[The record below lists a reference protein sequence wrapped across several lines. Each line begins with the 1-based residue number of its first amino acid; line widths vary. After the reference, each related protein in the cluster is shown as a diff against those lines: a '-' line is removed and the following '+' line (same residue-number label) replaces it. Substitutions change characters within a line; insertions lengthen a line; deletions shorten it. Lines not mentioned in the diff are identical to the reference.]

1 MAIESLDFEAPLI
14 EIQKEIET
22 LTGYPDDAGK
32 APEIARLREKLTQ
45 MRRDVYST
53 LTPLQKVMVARHPQR
68 PYLLDFIHLLF
79 EDIIEI
85 HGDRRFA
92 DDPAMVTGMAW
103 FHGRP
108 VMIVGHQKGRDAKER
123 IYRNFGMAKPE
134 GYRKA
139 LRVMKIAEKFRRPI
153 LCFVD
158 TMGAHPGMD
167 AEDRGQSEA
176 IAYNLREMARLDT
189 PIIITVTGEGGSG
202 GALAIAIGDEI
213 LMMENAI
220 YSVISPEGCAAIL
233 YKDAGRADEAAAA
246 LKLTAGDLL
255 KLGLVDH
262 IIPEP
267 PGGAHSDHKEAA
279 EFLGEA
285 LSKSLARVEAM
296 TAEERL
302 EARYQKFRR
311 MGDVAL
317 ETVAGG

>member
-1 MAIESLDFEAPLI
+1 MAIESLDFEAPLV
-14 EIQKEIET
+14 EIQKEIEA
-22 LTGYPDDAGK
+22 LTGYPDEAGK
-32 APEIARLREKLTQ
+32 ADEIARLRAKLTKL
-45 MRRDVYST
+45 RRDVYSK
-53 LTPLQKVMVARHPQR
+53 LSPFQKVMVARHPQR
-68 PYLLDFIHLLF
+68 PYLLDFVKLLF
-79 EDIIEI
+79 DDFMEI

-92 DDPAMVTGMAW
+92 DDPAMITGMAW
-103 FHGRP
+103 FRGRP
-108 VMIVGHQKGRDAKER
+108 VMVVGHQKGRDAKER

-139 LRVMKIAEKFRRPI
+139 LRVMKIAAKFRRPI

-167 AEDRGQSEA
+167 AEDRGQAEA
-176 IAYNLREMARLDT
+176 IAFNLREIARLDI
-189 PIIITVTGEGGSG
+189 PIIVTVTGEGGSG

-233 YKDAGRADEAAAA
+233 YKDAGRAEEAAAA

-262 IIPEP
+262 IVPEP

-279 EFLGEA
+279 ELLGEA
-285 LSKSLARVEAM
+285 LCNSLARVEKM
-296 TAEERL
+296 TSEERL
-302 EARYQKFRR
+302 EARYRKFRR
-311 MGDVAL
+311 MGDVGL